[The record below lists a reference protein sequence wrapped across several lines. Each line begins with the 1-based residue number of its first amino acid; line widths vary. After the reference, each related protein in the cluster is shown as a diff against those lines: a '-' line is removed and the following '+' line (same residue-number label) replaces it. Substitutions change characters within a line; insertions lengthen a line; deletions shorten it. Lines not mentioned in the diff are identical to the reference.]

1 MGLDSLLLYCITL
14 STSLFSFQKFETVAS
29 KIGDPASC
37 PSRLNVRKFCA
48 GRLPAMSA
56 NVARSAVPVANL
68 APIARATRRLAGTLR
83 LRRGSSRYRGD
94 STHSSISVAT
104 RDFQDAYN
112 NTSKLRRLQES
123 EQLCRDMERA
133 WTLNFPEV
141 DLQSAIRAAREG
153 RQESHEI
160 AEDSR
165 SSRKPSNVVDHLT
178 DQTPTN
184 FTEPSN
190 AEDFEFDES
199 RDFDNSIDGMGFL
212 TTDPRKA
219 GYTGPQSGI
228 AALKFLRS
236 LPLYLPLDHVST
248 PSCLDE
254 GDTSGGTPQ
263 AAATISHYIN
273 EYFSLYHPA
282 YPILHEGT
290 FRARVSGKFD
300 IDAE

>member
-1 MGLDSLLLYCITL
+1 MTL
-14 STSLFSFQKFETVAS
+14 FILW
-29 KIGDPASC
+29 
-37 PSRLNVRKFCA
+37 
-48 GRLPAMSA
+48 
-56 NVARSAVPVANL
+56 
-68 APIARATRRLAGTLR
+68 
-83 LRRGSSRYRGD
+83 
-94 STHSSISVAT
+94 
-104 RDFQDAYN
+104 
-112 NTSKLRRLQES
+112 KLRRLQES
-123 EQLCRDMERA
+123 EQLCEDMEKA
-133 WTLNFPEV
+133 WRLNFPEV
-141 DLQSAIRAAREG
+141 NLQSAIRAAREG
-153 RQESHEI
+153 RQGSHEKI
-160 AEDSR
+160 EDPP
-165 SSRKPSNVVDHLT
+165 SSRKPSNVVDHLS
-178 DQTPTN
+178 DQTPTI

-254 GDTSGGTPQ
+254 GDSLDGIPQ
-263 AAATISHYIN
+263 ATVTVSHYID

-290 FRARVSGKFD
+290 FRARVSGKVD
-300 IDAE
+300 IDAA

>member
-1 MGLDSLLLYCITL
+1 M
-14 STSLFSFQKFETVAS
+14 
-29 KIGDPASC
+29 
-37 PSRLNVRKFCA
+37 
-48 GRLPAMSA
+48 
-56 NVARSAVPVANL
+56 
-68 APIARATRRLAGTLR
+68 
-83 LRRGSSRYRGD
+83 
-94 STHSSISVAT
+94 
-104 RDFQDAYN
+104 YN
-112 NTSKLRRLQES
+112 NTTSKLRRLQES

-133 WTLNFPEV
+133 WILNFPDV

-153 RQESHEI
+153 HQGSHEI

-165 SSRKPSNVVDHLT
+165 SRRKPSNVVDHLT

-212 TTDPRKA
+212 TTDPHKA

-236 LPLYLPLDHVST
+236 LPLYLPLDHAST
-248 PSCLDE
+248 PSCLD
-254 GDTSGGTPQ
+254 DSDSLDGTPQ
-263 AAATISHYIN
+263 AATTISHYIS

-300 IDAE
+300 IDTE